1 MNKFEIIEKMKNAGF
16 DEDELLS
23 MFIYWLDIS
32 EIENCTNDFLND
44 RDLKFNSY
52 NEIVSSYEEDEEDE
66 EDEGL

>member
-1 MNKFEIIEKMKNAGF
+1 MEKFEIIEKMKESGF
-16 DEDELLS
+16 SGDDLLS

-32 EIENCTNDFLND
+32 EIENCTNDFLKD

-52 NEIVSSYEEDEEDE
+52 NEIVSNDEDEDE

>member
-1 MNKFEIIEKMKNAGF
+1 MGKFEIIEKMKDAGF
-16 DEDELLS
+16 SEDELLS
-23 MFIYWLDIS
+23 MFVYWLDIS

-52 NEIVSSYEEDEEDE
+52 NEIVSNDEDEE